1 MSLIVDS
8 NIVFSLIIS
17 GRKGRVYRI
26 IERYDPTLLAPEEL
40 VLEFKE

>member
-8 NIVFSLIIS
+8 NIIFSLIIS

-26 IERYDPTLLAPEEL
+26 EEYTG
-40 VLEFKE
+40 